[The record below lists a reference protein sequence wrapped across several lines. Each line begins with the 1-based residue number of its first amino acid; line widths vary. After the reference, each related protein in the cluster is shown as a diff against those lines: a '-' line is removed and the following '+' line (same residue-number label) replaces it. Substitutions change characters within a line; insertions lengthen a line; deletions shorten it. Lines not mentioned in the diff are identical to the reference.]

1 MTTLSEIS
9 FLLINSIF
17 LGDKCKQT
25 NPDCAVVLW
34 LWFICV
40 HRCFRNLEYFSVRV
54 FVSAPPQV
62 KYTTNPATM
71 AKVISTC
78 LREERRILSSACMQ
92 EQVCH
97 VVLLQG
103 EVPLVPELQL
113 LLGNRCCFGES
124 KAAPSSQTPS
134 LLFQHRDKTK
144 QKITQKTLIWKHL
157 D

>member
-1 MTTLSEIS
+1 M
-9 FLLINSIF
+9 FPPHQQRF

-25 NPDCAVVLW
+25 ETPTALLFYGFGSFVCAGVFATWNIFL
-34 LWFICV
+34 CV
-40 HRCFRNLEYFSVRV
+40 CLYL
-54 FVSAPPQV
+54 PPQV

-71 AKVISTC
+71 AKVISAC

-97 VVLLQG
+97 VGLLRG

-113 LLGNRCCFGES
+113 LLGNRCCYGES